1 MRKKQFVIL
10 MIILAAAIAA
20 AFGMR
25 AANEKKEKA
34 EAEKQKEETVYACRF
49 ESEDVTEF
57 SYQYEGATL
66 EFKKSDDAWISEND
80 EKLDL
85 DEDQITTML
94 STLSSIT
101 ADSTIPN
108 VEDLSEYGLDEP
120 VQTLNLSFADGTT
133 KELIFGMKNEIVG
146 GRYVK
151 VSGDDNV
158 YLVDSTFTSSTMNKS
173 LEDLEKIEEEG
184 DDTADS
190 AAEE

>member
-10 MIILAAAIAA
+10 IIILAAAIAA
-20 AFGMR
+20 VFGMR
-25 AANEKKEKA
+25 AANEKKEKE

-66 EFKKSDDAWISEND
+66 KFRKTDDTWISEND
-80 EKLDL
+80 EKLDV
-85 DEDQITTML
+85 DEDQISTMIG
-94 STLSSIT
+94 TLSSIT
-101 ADSTIPN
+101 ADSTIPD

-133 KELIFGMKNEIVG
+133 KELIFGMENEIVG
-146 GRYVK
+146 GQYVK
-151 VSGDDNV
+151 VSGDDHV

-173 LEDLEKIEEEG
+173 LEDLQKIEKEE

>member
-10 MIILAAAIAA
+10 IIILAAAIAA
-20 AFGMR
+20 VFGMR

-66 EFKKSDDAWISEND
+66 KFRKTDDTWISEND
-80 EKLDL
+80 EKLDV
-85 DEDQITTML
+85 DEDQISTMIG
-94 STLSSIT
+94 TLSSIT
-101 ADSTIPN
+101 ADSTIPDA
-108 VEDLSEYGLDEP
+108 EDLSEYGLDEP

-133 KELIFGMKNEIVG
+133 KELIFGMENEIVG
-146 GRYVK
+146 GQYVK
-151 VSGDDNV
+151 VSGDDHV

-173 LEDLEKIEEEG
+173 LEDLQKIEKEE

>member
-10 MIILAAAIAA
+10 IIILAAAIAA
-20 AFGMR
+20 VFGMR

-101 ADSTIPN
+101 ADSTIPD

-133 KELIFGMKNEIVG
+133 KELIFGMENEIVG

-173 LEDLEKIEEEG
+173 LEDLQKIEKEE